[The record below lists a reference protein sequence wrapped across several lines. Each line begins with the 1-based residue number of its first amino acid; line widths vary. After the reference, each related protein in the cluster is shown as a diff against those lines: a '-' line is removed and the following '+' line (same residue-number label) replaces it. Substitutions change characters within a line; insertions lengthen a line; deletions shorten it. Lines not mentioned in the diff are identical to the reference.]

1 MIRQFWNCLL
11 VAAVISAG
19 ACKSARNESSGVVA
33 EAHDSG
39 PDSVG
44 FDIHP
49 VQSGNGSQAWL
60 ASCVSKG
67 KTARFRIEL
76 EPAHVSAAKDSKDFS
91 FRFGKGRFVAEQGSD
106 AEVLVMDLKKALAAK
121 ALPSK
126 VERSATLP
134 FTFVNLGEN
143 MSHDSGRGF
152 SEKPRGSWTAMK
164 IFLEA
169 GDQEGEVF
177 LNLNPQQG
185 RGEFSIKDE
194 DYGDFVVAQ
203 LAKVL

>member
-11 VAAVISAG
+11 VAALISAG
-19 ACKSARNESSGVVA
+19 ACRGARNEPSGVVA

-39 PDSVG
+39 PDSVA
-44 FDIHP
+44 FDIHS
-49 VQSGNGSQAWL
+49 VQAGSGSRAWL
-60 ASCVSKG
+60 ASYVSKG
-67 KTARFRIEL
+67 KTARFRIKL
-76 EPAHVSAAKDSKDFS
+76 GSASGSAAKDSKDVNFK
-91 FRFGKGRFVAEQGSD
+91 FGKGMFVAEQGSD
-106 AEVLVMDLKKALAAK
+106 ASALLVDLKQALLAK

-126 VERSATLP
+126 VERAATLP
-134 FTFVNLGEN
+134 FTFVNLGEM
-143 MSHDSGRGF
+143 MSHDSGGF

-177 LNLNPQQG
+177 LNLNPELG
-185 RGEFSIKDE
+185 KGEFSIKDE